1 MVLYNTVSNEMLSI
15 GDLISVYEVC
25 VRDTAEVSHAQW
37 RNCPVRSCGSGLM
50 REQETGG
57 RV

>member
-1 MVLYNTVSNEMLSI
+1 MLSI